1 MNEYKQIGKETAKQ
15 TQKLENKKPDYTAP
29 LLGSLLWVVAIIA
42 LLVAHMQGA
51 AIAVAVVGGF
61 LAITAL
67 IYMPMRS
74 SISGAWVFFIPL
86 TGLIARLS
94 QISTCGKLRRAGIYR
109 PDKPTDTI
117 PAHTSHEHGA
127 TVVRFDG
134 SGEAGMSPDHLA
146 KILTENARVWGARSF
161 AIVEDDERP
170 GRYTVTLYK
179 MATAPSTLDD
189 AIVGVV
195 S

>member
-1 MNEYKQIGKETAKQ
+1 MSGDRQTGMESVGQVQKPGYALASIGT
-15 TQKLENKKPDYTAP
+15 
-29 LLGSLLWVVAIIA
+29 GIWV
-42 LLVAHMQGA
+42 A
-51 AIAVAVVGGF
+51 AIVALWLIDQHAAATAVAVVALLIVLVSVVYRPLRSRMSGG
-61 LAITAL
+61 
-67 IYMPMRS
+67 
-74 SISGAWVFFIPL
+74 WVAFVPVD
-86 TGLIARLS
+86 GLIARGN
-94 QISTCGKLRRAGIYR
+94 QIRTCEKLRRAGIYR

-117 PAHTSHEHGA
+117 PAHTSHKRGE
-127 TVVRFDG
+127 TIVQFDG

-161 AIVEDDERP
+161 AIVEDDARP

-179 MATAPSTLDD
+179 SAVAPSALDD